1 MIGRIGVV
9 AGALTLTMASYALAQ
24 AGAPP
29 IPRRLPAPAPAP
41 AAKPTETVAGP
52 RLLVE
57 TSRGVFEIDTFPDT
71 APKTVAHIVAL
82 VKKGFYNGL
91 RVHRVVPEFVVQFG
105 DPFTRDMAKRELWG
119 TGDSGK
125 PIGVAEMSKQHT
137 HDKKGM
143 VAMAH
148 AGDPRTSA
156 DSQFYITLAPQP
168 QLDSN
173 FPVWGQVTSGMD
185 VVEKTQELD
194 VIKKISV
201 K

>member
-9 AGALTLTMASYALAQ
+9 AGALGLALAGHALAQ
-24 AGAPP
+24 TGV
-29 IPRRLPAPAPAP
+29 APARKPAVKP
-41 AAKPTETVAGP
+41 GAAVAAAT
-52 RLLVE
+52 LVVE
-57 TSRGVFEIDTFPDT
+57 TSRGVFEIETFPDT

-82 VKKGFYNGL
+82 VKRGFYNGL
-91 RVHRVVPEFVVQFG
+91 RVHRVVPGFVVQFG
-105 DPFTRDMAKRELWG
+105 DPFTRDLAKRDLWG

-125 PIGVAEMSKQHT
+125 PIGAAEMSKAHT
-137 HDKKGM
+137 HDRKGM

-148 AGDPRTSA
+148 SGDPRTTA

-173 FPVWGQVTSGMD
+173 YPVWGQIASGMD
-185 VVEKTQELD
+185 IVEKTQELD

>member
-1 MIGRIGVV
+1 MMRRIGMIT
-9 AGALTLTMASYALAQ
+9 GALLLALASQ
-24 AGAPP
+24 AFAQTGA
-29 IPRRLPAPAPAP
+29 APARKP
-41 AAKPTETVAGP
+41 AAKPGAAVAAAT
-52 RLLVE
+52 LVVE
-57 TSRGVFEIDTFPDT
+57 TSRGVFEIETFPDT
-71 APKTVAHIVAL
+71 APRTVAHIVAL

-91 RVHRVVPEFVVQFG
+91 RVHRVVPGFVVQFG
-105 DPFTRDMAKRELWG
+105 DPFTRDMAKRDLWG

-148 AGDPRTSA
+148 GGDPRTTA

-173 FPVWGQVTSGMD
+173 YPVWGQIVSGMD
-185 VVEKTQELD
+185 IVEKTQELD

>member
-1 MIGRIGVV
+1 MLSVPAV
-9 AGALTLTMASYALAQ
+9 AQ
-24 AGAPP
+24 K
-29 IPRRLPAPAPAP
+29 P
-41 AAKPTETVAGP
+41 AAKAAAPADAPHLV
-52 RLLVE
+52 VE
-57 TSRGVFEIDTFPDT
+57 TSRGVFEIETFTDT
-71 APKTVAHIVAL
+71 APKTVAHIVTL
-82 VKKGFYNGL
+82 VKRGFYNGL
-91 RVHRVVPEFVVQFG
+91 RVHRVVPGFVVQFG
-105 DPFTRDMAKRELWG
+105 DPLTRDMGKRELWG

-137 HDKKGM
+137 HSKKGM

-148 AGDPRTSA
+148 AGDPRTTA
-156 DSQFYITLAPQP
+156 DSQFYITLAAQP

-173 FPVWGQVTSGMD
+173 YPVWGEIVSGMD